1 MTKEDSH
8 PMLTE
13 NDARKYTRFYT
24 TSLGNKIVEQETQFI
39 SERLGGC
46 RTILSIGC
54 GPAIIEARLQKT
66 LPETTIIGLDISKEM
81 ITQASK
87 GFTLVQGDALNL
99 AFKDRCFDAVIFVAA
114 LEFIQNN
121 KKALQETSRVL
132 REKGKLFI
140 LMLNPNSWYFHEKF
154 NVPTSYIR
162 NNIKHKN
169 IKEIQQT
176 ISEYFQ
182 IKNEEYFLGITTQG
196 IVDSKKKN
204 IASLYVF
211 TGEKR

>member
-1 MTKEDSH
+1 
-8 PMLTE
+8 MLTE
-13 NDARKYTRFYT
+13 NDARKYTQFYT

-39 SERLGGC
+39 SERLVGC

-54 GPAIIEARLQKT
+54 GPAIVEARLQKI

-81 ITQASK
+81 ITQAPK
-87 GFTLVQGDALNL
+87 GSNLIQGDALNL
-99 AFKDRCFDAVIFVAA
+99 AFKNRYFDAVIFVTA

-132 REKGKLFI
+132 REKGKLIVF
-140 LMLNPNSWYFHEKF
+140 MLNPNSWYFHEKF

-182 IKNEEYFLGITTQG
+182 IKNAEYFLGITAKG